1 MKKPLIISI
10 ALLLVGGIVALL
22 VWQSAES
29 PIPDDID
36 IKTLGD
42 LDPQRQEAIIRAK
55 VLDKASTFQEKVD
68 LLEWAY
74 VNSSDFASTLVEENT
89 LQIQDYPEL
98 LSRVAY
104 ELLNSGQPKLGI
116 DILASARKTHP
127 NDPHV
132 LGVTGYA
139 AFLVGRKDEAKEF
152 LNQAESWQQ
161 KIPLVDFYL
170 GGLLSQSADA
180 ADRSRGKALLLRVV
194 RVDDPELGELAGFSI
209 ISNIEVPVIAGEFK
223 EVFEYL
229 SDRGA
234 FRTNNPNLNSPILRT
249 LLNRSI
255 QLYPEAAMTFGEL
268 LLEYP
273 GHVEADSLVFAQ
285 VAQGFGEVDRAGEL
299 IKDLRQA
306 HAPDEDSNEARLIN
320 RLEAIQL
327 LLTGQ
332 LDESIE
338 AFEKIVQVNPGDPDL
353 PRVMQNMRAVEM
365 PISIE
370 KRYLALMLKLENTG
384 VPISLSV
391 LQRLLEIDPIRED
404 DWKAYAAEQ
413 LLQED
418 PGMVSAWLLNNG
430 GATRVIESLRPGIES
445 ADENSA
451 VSLVEAYLLEGQPE
465 EAKQVLLQS
474 VDRINPATYAYLGS
488 RVFHA
493 LGDNEM
499 AYEKWEESH
508 NAAMASDAYPIV
520 KNLGLLALD
529 LGQPVTAL
537 QSLYSALN
545 AGIPFSERQSQTLL
559 DLTLRFGTLRQSI
572 KVAQFLNDTFSSN
585 PVHKNNL
592 AYFKFLAEEE
602 VDSHVAIMRELSDQ
616 YPEITHYRL
625 TLALGLLKVGRKN
638 EAARV
643 IQSTSID
650 WAEADSRAQLIYAV
664 ILSANDQRV
673 VAEGL
678 VRNIDLDGLILEE
691 KALLETM

>member
-10 ALLLVGGIVALL
+10 ALLLVGGIVAILL
-22 VWQSAES
+22 WRGTEPPVPEEVDISAL
-29 PIPDDID
+29 D
-36 IKTLGD
+36 TLE
-42 LDPQRQEAIIRAK
+42 PERKEAIVRAK
-55 VLDKASTFQEKVD
+55 LLDKVYPFQEKVD
-68 LLEWAY
+68 LLKWAY
-74 VNSSDFASTLVEENT
+74 VNSSDFASTLVETNT

-116 DILASARKTHP
+116 DILGSARKTHP

-139 AFLVGRKDEAKEF
+139 AFLVGRKDEAKDF

-170 GGLLSQSADA
+170 GGLLSQSGDA

-209 ISNIEVPVIAGEFK
+209 ISNSEVPVIASEFK
-223 EVFEYL
+223 EVFAYL

-234 FRTNNPNLNSPILRT
+234 FRPDNRNLNSPILRT

-273 GHVEADSLVFAQ
+273 GHEEADTLVLAQ
-285 VAQGFGEVDRAGEL
+285 VAQGFGEVERAGEL
-299 IKDLRQA
+299 IKELRQA
-306 HAPDEDSNEARLIN
+306 HAPDEDSQEARLIN

-332 LDESIE
+332 FDQSLE
-338 AFEKIVQVNPGDPDL
+338 AFAEVVQANPGDPDL
-353 PRVMQNMRAVEM
+353 PKVMQNMRNTEM

-370 KRYLALMLKLENTG
+370 KRYLALMLELEKTG

-404 DWKAYAAEQ
+404 DWKAFAAEQ
-413 LLQED
+413 LLQQD
-418 PGMVSAWLLNNG
+418 PGMVSAWLLGNG
-430 GATRVIESLRPGIES
+430 GAASVIEHLRPDLEN
-445 ADENSA
+445 ADEPSA
-451 VSLVEAYLLEGQPE
+451 TSLVEAYLVENQPE
-465 EAKQVLLQS
+465 EAQQVLLQS
-474 VDRINPATYAYLGS
+474 ADRINPATYAYLGS
-488 RVFHA
+488 RIFHA
-493 LGDNEM
+493 LGNSEM

-520 KNLGLLALD
+520 KSLGLLALQ

-545 AGIPFSERQSQTLL
+545 AGIPFSEQQSQTLL
-559 DLTLRFGTLRQSI
+559 ELTLRFGTLRQSI
-572 KVAQFLNDTFSSN
+572 KVAQFLNDTFTGN

-602 VDSHVAIMRELSDQ
+602 VDSHVSIMRKLTDQ
-616 YPEITHYRL
+616 YSEITHYRL

-638 EAARV
+638 EAARM

-678 VRNIDLDGLILEE
+678 VRNIDMDGLILEE

>member
-1 MKKPLIISI
+1 MKKSLIISI
-10 ALLLVGGIVALL
+10 ALILVGGIVALL
-22 VWQSAES
+22 VWQGAES
-29 PIPDDID
+29 PVPEEVDISA
-36 IKTLGD
+36 
-42 LDPQRQEAIIRAK
+42 LDSLAPERQEAIVRAK
-55 VLDKASTFQEKVD
+55 LLDKAYPFQDKAD
-68 LLEWAY
+68 LLGWAY
-74 VNSSDFASTLVEENT
+74 VNSSDFASTLVKENT

-104 ELLNSGQPKLGI
+104 QLLNSGHPKLGI
-116 DILASARKTHP
+116 DILASVRNTHP

-139 AFLVGRKDEAKEF
+139 AFLAGRKEDAKEF

-180 ADRSRGKALLLRVV
+180 ADRSRGKSLLLRVV

-209 ISNIEVPVIAGEFK
+209 ISNSEVPVIAGEFK

-229 SDRGA
+229 STRGA
-234 FRTNNPNLNSPILRT
+234 FRPNNPNLNAPILRA

-255 QLYPEAAMTFGEL
+255 QLYPEAAMTFGDL

-273 GHVEADSLVFAQ
+273 GHVEADSLVVAQ
-285 VAQGFGEVDRAGEL
+285 VAQGSGEVERAGEL
-299 IKDLRQA
+299 IDELRKA
-306 HAPDEDSNEARLIN
+306 HAPDEDSQEARLTN

-332 LDESIE
+332 LDESVE
-338 AFEKIVQVNPGDPDL
+338 AFEKIVQANADDPDL
-353 PRVMQNMRAVEM
+353 PRAMQSMRNAEM

-370 KRYLALMLKLENTG
+370 KRYLALMLKLEKTG

-391 LQRLLEIDPIRED
+391 LQRLLAIDPIRED
-404 DWKAYAAEQ
+404 EWKAHAAEQ
-413 LLQED
+413 LLPED
-418 PGMVSAWLLNNG
+418 PGMVSAWLLANG
-430 GATRVIESLRPGIES
+430 GADSVIKHLRPDLEN
-445 ADENSA
+445 ADEPSA
-451 VSLVEAYLLEGQPE
+451 VSLVEAYLIEGQPE
-465 EAKQVLLQS
+465 EAKQVLLQAA
-474 VDRINPATYAYLGS
+474 DRINPATYAYLGS

-493 LGDNEM
+493 LGDSEM

-520 KNLGLLALD
+520 KNLGLLALE

-545 AGIPFSERQSQTLL
+545 AGIPFSEQQSQTLL

-572 KVAQFLNDTFSSN
+572 KVAQFLNDTFTGN

-602 VDSHVAIMRELSDQ
+602 VDSHVSIMRELADQ

-678 VRNIDLDGLILEE
+678 VRNIDMNGLILEE

>member
-22 VWQSAES
+22 LWQSAES
-29 PIPDDID
+29 PIPEEID
-36 IKTLGD
+36 IQSLGN
-42 LDPQRQEAIIRAK
+42 LEPERQEAILRAK
-55 VLDKASTFQEKVD
+55 VLDKAYPFQKKAD
-68 LLEWAY
+68 LLKWAY
-74 VNSSDFASTLVEENT
+74 VTRSDFTITLVKENT

-98 LSRVAY
+98 LSRVSY

-116 DILASARKTHP
+116 DILASVRNTHP

-139 AFLVGRKDEAKEF
+139 AFLAGRKDEAREF

-161 KIPLVDFYL
+161 QIPLVDFYL
-170 GGLLSQSADA
+170 GGLLSQSDDA
-180 ADRSRGKALLLRVV
+180 ANRSRGKALLLRVV
-194 RVDDPELGELAGFSI
+194 RADDLELGELAGFSI
-209 ISNIEVPVIAGEFK
+209 ISNREVPVIAGEFK
-223 EVFEYL
+223 EVFDYL

-234 FRTNNPNLNSPILRT
+234 FRSNNPNLNTPILRA
-249 LLNRSI
+249 LLNRAI

-299 IKDLRQA
+299 IKELRQA
-306 HAPDEDSNEARLIN
+306 HAPDEDSQEARLIN

-332 LDESIE
+332 LDESVE
-338 AFEKIVQVNPGDPDL
+338 AFEKVIQANPGDPDL
-353 PRVMQNMRAVEM
+353 PRVMQNMRNAEM

-370 KRYLALMLKLENTG
+370 KRYLALMLKLDKTG

-391 LQRLLEIDPIRED
+391 LQRLLEIDPIRGD
-404 DWKAYAAEQ
+404 DWKGYAADQ
-413 LLQED
+413 LLPEN
-418 PGMVSAWLLNNG
+418 PGLVSAWLLSNG
-430 GATRVIESLRPGIES
+430 GAASVIEHLKPDFEN
-445 ADENSA
+445 ADEASA
-451 VSLVEAYLLEGQPE
+451 ISLVEAYLVEGQPE

-474 VDRINPATYAYLGS
+474 ADRINPANYAYLGS
-488 RVFHA
+488 RIFHA
-493 LGDNEM
+493 LGNNDM
-499 AYEKWEESH
+499 AYEKWEEAH
-508 NAAMASDAYPIV
+508 NAAMASDAYPII
-520 KNLGLLALD
+520 KNLGLLALE

-572 KVAQFLNDTFSSN
+572 KVAQFLNDTFTGN
-585 PVHKNNL
+585 PVHNNNL

-602 VDSHVAIMRELSDQ
+602 VDSHVSIMRELSDQ

-638 EAARV
+638 EAARL

-678 VRNIDLDGLILEE
+678 VRNIDMSGLILEE

>member
-22 VWQSAES
+22 LWRGTEPPVPEEVDISA
-29 PIPDDID
+29 
-36 IKTLGD
+36 
-42 LDPQRQEAIIRAK
+42 LDNLEPERQEAIVRAK
-55 VLDKASTFQEKVD
+55 LLDKAYPFQEKVD
-68 LLEWAY
+68 LLKWAY
-74 VNSSDFASTLVEENT
+74 VNSSDFASTLVETNT

-116 DILASARKTHP
+116 DILGGARKTHP
-127 NDPHV
+127 NDPYV

-139 AFLVGRKDEAKEF
+139 AFLVGRKDEAKDF

-170 GGLLSQSADA
+170 GGLLTQSDDA
-180 ADRSRGKALLLRVV
+180 ADRSRGKSLLLRVV
-194 RVDDPELGELAGFSI
+194 RTDDPELGELAGFSI
-209 ISNIEVPVIAGEFK
+209 ISNSEVPVIAGEFK

-229 SDRGA
+229 SARGA
-234 FRTNNPNLNSPILRT
+234 FRPANSNLNSPILRA
-249 LLNRSI
+249 LLNRAI

-273 GHVEADSLVFAQ
+273 GHSEADSLVLAQ
-285 VAQGFGEVDRAGEL
+285 IAQGFGEVERAGEL
-299 IKDLRQA
+299 IKDLRKA
-306 HAPDEDSNEARLIN
+306 HAPDEDSPEAKLIN

-332 LDESIE
+332 LDQSLE
-338 AFEKIVQVNPGDPDL
+338 AFAEVVKANPGDPDL
-353 PRVMQNMRAVEM
+353 PKVMQNMRNTEM

-370 KRYLALMLKLENTG
+370 KRYLALMLELEKTG
-384 VPISLSV
+384 VPVSLSV
-391 LQRLLEIDPIRED
+391 LQRLLAIDPIRED
-404 DWKAYAAEQ
+404 DWKAFAAEQ
-413 LLQED
+413 LLQQD
-418 PGMVSAWLLNNG
+418 PGLVSAWLLAND
-430 GATRVIESLRPGIES
+430 GAASVIEHLRPDLEN
-445 ADENSA
+445 ADEPSA
-451 VSLVEAYLLEGQPE
+451 TSLVEAYLIEDLPN
-465 EAKQVLLQS
+465 EAKEVLLQS
-474 VDRINPATYAYLGS
+474 ADRINPATYAYLGS
-488 RVFHA
+488 RIFHA
-493 LGDNEM
+493 LGNNEM

-520 KNLGLLALD
+520 KNLGLLALQ

-545 AGIPFSERQSQTLL
+545 AGIPFSEQQSQTLL
-559 DLTLRFGTLRQSI
+559 ELTLRFGTLRQSI
-572 KVAQFLNDTFSSN
+572 KVAQFLNDTFTSN
-585 PVHKNNL
+585 PVHRNNL

-602 VDSHVAIMRELSDQ
+602 VDSHVSIMRELADQ

-678 VRNIDLDGLILEE
+678 VRNIDMDGLILEE